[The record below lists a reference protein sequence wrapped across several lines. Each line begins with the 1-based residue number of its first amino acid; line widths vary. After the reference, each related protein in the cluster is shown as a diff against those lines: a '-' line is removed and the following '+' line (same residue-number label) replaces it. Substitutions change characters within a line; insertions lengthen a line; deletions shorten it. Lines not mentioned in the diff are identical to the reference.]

1 MKISLKFSGKVMN
14 SKNFNWSILHSLG
27 GPYAAWNKNPTKSK
41 SLRYLCG
48 ESGRLKSLGSQDA
61 FSCKSR
67 ICRSAM
73 KSACEAH
80 ISIPPKTTTFCFGEQ
95 KYMLLPFVFH
105 FTYKSQTFVPTIFQH
120 SIEKWSFL
128 ALQEW
133 LFCALKAPRGGGGKV
148 KIEYTFDCQWVYSK
162 LRAVERKG
170 KRRKSN
176 HEVENCM

>member
-1 MKISLKFSGKVMN
+1 MKKKCIHTQKMKIGLKFSGKVMN

-27 GPYAAWNKNPTKSK
+27 GPFAAWNKNPTKSK

-80 ISIPPKTTTFCFGEQ
+80 ISIPPKTTTFCFGE
-95 KYMLLPFVFH
+95 H
-105 FTYKSQTFVPTIFQH
+105 AS
-120 SIEKWSFL
+120 
-128 ALQEW
+128 A
-133 LFCALKAPRGGGGKV
+133 FCVSLHIQITNIR
-148 KIEYTFDCQWVYSK
+148 
-162 LRAVERKG
+162 
-170 KRRKSN
+170 SN
-176 HEVENCM
+176 HISAFNWKMVFPGLTGVAVLCIEGS

>member
-1 MKISLKFSGKVMN
+1 MRGVG
-14 SKNFNWSILHSLG
+14 W
-27 GPYAAWNKNPTKSK
+27 
-41 SLRYLCG
+41 
-48 ESGRLKSLGSQDA
+48 LKSLGSQDA

-95 KYMLLPFVFH
+95 EYMLLPFVFH

-133 LFCALKAPRGGGGKV
+133 LFCALKAPRGGNRVHFRLPVSLLQIACCRAKRQET
-148 KIEYTFDCQWVYSK
+148 KI
-162 LRAVERKG
+162 
-170 KRRKSN
+170 KS
-176 HEVENCM
+176 

>member
-1 MKISLKFSGKVMN
+1 MHFHAKAVFVGLQWK
-14 SKNFNWSILHSLG
+14 
-27 GPYAAWNKNPTKSK
+27 
-41 SLRYLCG
+41 
-48 ESGRLKSLGSQDA
+48 
-61 FSCKSR
+61 
-67 ICRSAM
+67 
-73 KSACEAH
+73 AH
-80 ISIPPKTTTFCFGEQ
+80 VRPIFQFLPSTTTICFGEQ

-176 HEVENCM
+176 HEVEIACRISVGASHYLLFYTISGEIKQKITPSSVNVWRVNLPRKLDHLRGIKTSAELE